1 MRQGEISKGMTCE
14 MGYKM
19 LYTAKRILS
28 VLLCAAVCCGILMT
42 GCGSED
48 DGKNYAFSYSLTAD
62 PKNLDPQMASDNNSL
77 MVIKNMFEG
86 LMRIG
91 PDGDLIYG
99 VATSYTSN
107 EDDTEFTF
115 YLRKDAAW
123 SDGTPVT
130 AYDFAFAWKRALDPA
145 TGSGTCATLYCIK
158 NATAINQGKMDKEQL
173 GVTIIDA
180 YTLKVSLEY
189 SYAEFPL
196 QTTLAQFMPCNQVFF
211 ESTAGHYGLN
221 VDYLIANGPFCF
233 DKWNHDNY
241 VRLKRNEKYKGEN
254 EVCPRILYL
263 GIRAAD
269 TDYFNLLEE
278 TVEAAKIESHNVK
291 KLETSDYKTYTY
303 TDKTW
308 GLLFNTEARGFT
320 NVNIR
325 QAFATSIESSVYEP
339 YLKDNTEIAYDIV
352 PPATKLNGTIYREI
366 AGSGFKIAANP
377 AGAHDLLVKGLRE
390 IEYTSMPDVTILCLD
405 DEETI
410 KMVQYM
416 LQSWQQYLRIYVNLV
431 PMDEDDLKEAV
442 RLGEYQI
449 AVYQLSPTKDGP
461 LACLQEFASSTY
473 YNPANLNSAAYD
485 SYINAASA
493 KTNTED
499 ILSYLVAAERYLN
512 DYAIFYPLYYE
523 TTYYATWDNVEG
535 IYFSPFDGTADF
547 TCAKCYE

>member
-1 MRQGEISKGMTCE
+1 MTGNKLYYIS
-14 MGYKM
+14 
-19 LYTAKRILS
+19 KRILS
-28 VLLCAAVCCGILMT
+28 VVLCAAVLL
-42 GCGSED
+42 GCMASLAGCSDENGGRD
-48 DGKNYAFSYSLTAD
+48 YAFSYSLTAD
-62 PKNLDPQMASDNNSL
+62 PKNLDPQMATDNNSL

-99 VATSYTSN
+99 VATSYTAN
-107 EDDTEFTF
+107 EDSTEFTF
-115 YLRKDAAW
+115 YLRKDASW

-130 AYDFAFAWKRALDPA
+130 AYDFDFAWKRALDPA
-145 TGSGTCATLYCIK
+145 TGSSTCATLYCIK
-158 NATAINQGKMDKEQL
+158 NAAAIKEGRMPKENL
-173 GVTIIDA
+173 AVTIIDA

-211 ESTAGHYGLN
+211 ESTAGHYGL
-221 VDYLIANGPFCF
+221 DAEYLLANGPFAF

-241 VRLKRNEKYKGEN
+241 VRLIRNEKYKGQN
-254 EVCPRILYL
+254 EVCPRVLYL
-263 GIRAAD
+263 GIRASN
-269 TDYFNLLEE
+269 TDYFALLEE
-278 TVEAAKIESHNVK
+278 TVEAAKIESYNVS
-291 KLETSDYKTYTY
+291 KLEGSGYKTYTY

-308 GLLFNTEARGFT
+308 GLLFNTEATGFT

-325 QAFATSIESSVYEP
+325 QAFATAIESSVYEP
-339 YLKDNTEIAYDIV
+339 YLKDNTEIALDII
-352 PPATKLNGTIYREI
+352 PPATKLNGSIYREL
-366 AGSGFKIAANP
+366 AGSGFRIASNP

-416 LQSWQQYLRIYVNLV
+416 LQSWQQYLRVYINIE
-431 PMDEDDLKEAV
+431 PMDQDDLEDAV
-442 RLGEYQI
+442 ALGNYQI
-449 AVYQLSPTKDGP
+449 AIYELSPTKDGP
-461 LACLQEFASSTY
+461 LACLQEFDSSTY
-473 YNPANLNSAAYD
+473 YNPARLKSAAYD
-485 SYINAASA
+485 SYIDAASA

-512 DYAIFYPLYYE
+512 DYAIFFPLFYE
-523 TTYYATWDNVEG
+523 TTYYATWDSVEG